1 MSRLTLYQMAFCQR
15 LISLTGIP
23 PDFFKEDE
31 KSYHVMYGYD
41 FKDYVPGLNAM
52 VKYVY
57 GHDFKAA
64 NGEKNHETE
73 SNVIL
78 NYAFQQ
84 PFLKGVALQYIR
96 IDYNVK
102 HGNDFGEDRL
112 FVNYTKKVLITFDSI

>member
-1 MSRLTLYQMAFCQR
+1 MFTAMTLKQ
-15 LISLTGIP
+15 P
-23 PDFFKEDE
+23 
-31 KSYHVMYGYD
+31 
-41 FKDYVPGLNAM
+41 M
-52 VKYVY
+52 V
-57 GHDFKAA
+57 
-64 NGEKNHETE
+64 KNHETE

-112 FVNYTKKVLITFDSI
+112 FVNYTKILNKNTPKV